1 MEKNHRHSIFWALIL
16 IVAGTVLLLNTMGIL
31 PGNVIDLLLK
41 LWPVLFI
48 IGGLDNIVQGRGWVW
63 AVISLGLGTVFLL
76 ANFGFLPWNSWALLL
91 RMWPLIL
98 VAIGLDLIFEGR
110 GAGSA
115 ILGVLIALVIMA
127 GVAWDA
133 IVNSPNA
140 KLGRSE

>member
-1 MEKNHRHSIFWALIL
+1 MGKNHRHSIFWALIL

-31 PGNVIDLLLK
+31 PGNIIDLLLK

-76 ANFGFLPWNSWALLL
+76 ANFGYLPWDSWNLLL

-98 VAIGLDLIFEGR
+98 VAL
-110 GAGSA
+110 GST
-115 ILGVLIALVIMA
+115 
-127 GVAWDA
+127 
-133 IVNSPNA
+133 
-140 KLGRSE
+140 